1 MKFRLLVFDESFIKN
16 ISDNLLTKLIH
27 LKEPIPMEIRN
38 VILNHYPTFNRQRL
52 LLFGDDK
59 KFMNQVRKERFDSR
73 KLNPIESREYHNN
86 LALEFIDKHPEFAP
100 IIKEV
105 KYINV

>member
-1 MKFRLLVFDESFIKN
+1 MKVLLN

-27 LKEPIPMEIRN
+27 LKKPITMEIRN
-38 VILNHYPTFNRQRL
+38 VILNQYPTFNRQRL

-73 KLNPIESREYHNN
+73 KLNPIESRKY
-86 LALEFIDKHPEFAP
+86 L
-100 IIKEV
+100 IILL
-105 KYINV
+105 